1 MAYEPQWCHAYFYL
15 RCASFSQNAFFPQLN
30 VLFVLLRAAQ
40 TNNIYLHLFFSLE
53 TFYWPIY
60 GAFLITVKSWNVI
73 FYVFYSNFS
82 QVIFLKEQHL
92 LREKRA
98 HFSFSWKK
106 GTFFSCY
113 FYIDAYN
120 RACHPPWQIEKCNS
134 CAFRMVEIS
143 KIFWGQTR
151 EQTPAGGLECLLK
164 TPQLHC
170 RLLMAVQK

>member
-1 MAYEPQWCHAYFYL
+1 MNPNDAMLIFIYGVHHFPRML
-15 RCASFSQNAFFPQLN
+15 FFPN
-30 VLFVLLRAAQ
+30 WMYSSFCWELLRQ
-40 TNNIYLHLFFSLE
+40 IIFTFIFFFSLE

-60 GAFLITVKSWNVI
+60 GAFLITLKSWNVI

-82 QVIFLKEQHL
+82 QVIFLKEQDL

-164 TPQLHC
+164 PPQLHC